1 MKRQPRRG
9 GRIHAIVPVNVL
21 RKSKARLSPLLKPAE
36 REQLTVAMLK
46 DVLSA
51 LRKAKKVHSVTVVSA
66 DTSVRRICRRYGA
79 SFLWEGKRRGLNKGV
94 KLAVSSSERRGAL
107 SVLVIHS
114 DLPLLKPL
122 EIEIFLKR
130 SQGYSVA
137 LTPSKDRDGTNALLM
152 TPPHVIRPVF
162 GRDSFRRHLR
172 LARQRNVRS
181 KVLRFKGIGF
191 DVDTPCD
198 LVHLMRVP
206 LRNES
211 GRFLRAFRERGQ

>member
-21 RKSKARLSPLLKPAE
+21 RKSKARLSPLLNPAE

-51 LRKAKKVHSVTVVSA
+51 LRKAKKIHSVTVVSA

-94 KLAVSSSERRGAL
+94 KLAVSNSERRGAS

-114 DLPLLKPL
+114 DLPLLKSL
-122 EIEIFLKR
+122 EIDMFLKR

-191 DVDTPCD
+191 DVDTPRD

-206 LRNES
+206 LQNES

>member
-79 SFLWEGKRRGLNKGV
+79 SFLWEGKTRGLNKGV
-94 KLAVSSSERRGAL
+94 KLAVSNSERRGAL